1 MGGGLASLRD
11 ACAFLGYTGG
21 VVALLLN
28 HRLIAGNPPGS
39 GNGDSCL
46 ELDFILEDCRS
57 IDAEGGQA
65 PGGEAEGLLQF
76 GDPLFRHVADPDLAG
91 CAGGFHRDHSRLA

>member
-65 PGGEAEGLLQF
+65 PGGEAEGLL
-76 GDPLFRHVADPDLAG
+76 
-91 CAGGFHRDHSRLA
+91 

>member
-39 GNGDSCL
+39 GRGMAVV
-46 ELDFILEDCRS
+46 FTKPVRPR
-57 IDAEGGQA
+57 G
-65 PGGEAEGLLQF
+65 
-76 GDPLFRHVADPDLAG
+76 
-91 CAGGFHRDHSRLA
+91 

>member
-1 MGGGLASLRD
+1 MFYSHCAAISIGLGAPGCHPSGMGVVITMW
-11 ACAFLGYTGG
+11 TGG

-65 PGGEAEGLLQF
+65 PGGEAEGLL
-76 GDPLFRHVADPDLAG
+76 
-91 CAGGFHRDHSRLA
+91 

>member
-11 ACAFLGYTGG
+11 AGGLRVYIGG

-39 GNGDSCL
+39 GMG
-46 ELDFILEDCRS
+46 IPGTP
-57 IDAEGGQA
+57 EGVRDNS
-65 PGGEAEGLLQF
+65 PGLSVSDTPG
-76 GDPLFRHVADPDLAG
+76 
-91 CAGGFHRDHSRLA
+91 